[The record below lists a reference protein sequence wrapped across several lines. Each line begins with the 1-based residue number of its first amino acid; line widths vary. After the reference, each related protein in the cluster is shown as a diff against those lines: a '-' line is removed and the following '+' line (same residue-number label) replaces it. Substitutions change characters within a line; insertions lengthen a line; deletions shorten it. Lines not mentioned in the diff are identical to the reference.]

1 MPGLRVTWQRE
12 AAFRLCKFQRLQLF
26 MKTILSKKYC
36 GYFLCSVPCCAL
48 PGDPSAEDSKS
59 SEANVG
65 YEIYM
70 LDWNIRFVLQ
80 IYLSKKVSRDG
91 L

>member
-1 MPGLRVTWQRE
+1 MVIS
-12 AAFRLCKFQRLQLF
+12 FVV
-26 MKTILSKKYC
+26 
-36 GYFLCSVPCCAL
+36 FLAVPCL
-48 PGDPSAEDSKS
+48 GTLVLRTVSHQKL
-59 SEANVG
+59 NVG